1 MKKTISIRKGVPYK
15 GVRLSHLRYV
25 EGEFWE
31 YDSLPN
37 GAILVARKGARFYDL
52 VNCGYFG
59 WASFEEVA
67 VPDDWEG
74 SFDDFVWEL
83 DLPRWLRLGSSLAR
97 ALNNEGVILETVRT
111 ERRFLVVSEEVW
123 ENRWEEVKE
132 CLLAHAW
139 ATPDVSQLG
148 ETPIT
153 LGGDPEFEV
162 YVDGEL
168 VPAYRLSIFNNG
180 GLSGAIGTD
189 GASSTAELRP
199 SPASSP
205 GEYLENFTAL
215 VRKVSRRGI
224 LLSVKGDT
232 YALGGHIHVGSSN
245 EYVVRLLKDEVE
257 KFIEV
262 LDDFVG
268 RVLLPTSGRA
278 RGGYARLGAYEFKSY
293 GWEYRTPPASY
304 YADPKMVRIV
314 YKLVKGLVETL
325 LKEGEISYETLGD
338 GRTKP
343 EEYLRFLTKREAEYF
358 LGFPERW
365 ARGEIIPFV
374 LVKGVP
380 QVIFT
385 FRDEW
390 DSDKKRVFKNA
401 LKNLPVGK
409 PIRLVLYG
417 LAERR
422 GDYFALPTAP
432 EDWVL
437 REAFPKEPFVDGALP
452 EIWVGIPYRFRRSEV
467 IPPDLLKEFVGW
479 VEEYLAQLGLVA
491 AAAAAE

>member
-1 MKKTISIRKGVPYK
+1 MAKTVSLRKGISYK
-15 GVRLSHLRYV
+15 GVCLRYLRYV
-25 EGEFWE
+25 EGDFWE
-31 YDSLPN
+31 YDSLPD
-37 GAILVARKGARFYDL
+37 GTILVARKGARFYDL
-52 VNCGYFG
+52 DCYENFG
-59 WASFEEVA
+59 WAVFEEA
-67 VPDDWEG
+67 SLPDDWEG
-74 SFDDFVWEL
+74 SFDDYLWEL
-83 DLPRWLRLGSSLAR
+83 DLPRVRVGSSLAR
-97 ALNNEGVILETVRT
+97 ALNGEVVILETVRT

-123 ENRWEEVKE
+123 ETRWEEVKE
-132 CLLAHAW
+132 VLLAHGW

-148 ETPIT
+148 EATIT

-162 YVDGEL
+162 YKDGEL
-168 VPAYRLSIFNNG
+168 VPARELSIFRSG
-180 GLSGAIGTD
+180 GLYGSVGTD

-215 VRKVSRRGI
+215 ARRVCRRGI
-224 LLSVKGDT
+224 LLSVQGDT

-245 EYVVRLLKDEVE
+245 QYVVKLLKDEVE

-278 RGGYARLGAYEFKSY
+278 RGGYARLGAYELKSY
-293 GWEYRTPPASY
+293 GWEYRTPPSSF

-325 LKEGEISYETLGD
+325 LQKGEISYETLDD
-338 GRTKP
+338 GRASPK
-343 EEYLRFLTKREAEYF
+343 EYLRFLTKREVEYF

-365 ARGEIIPFV
+365 ARGEVIPFV
-374 LVKGVP
+374 LTKGVP
-380 QVIFT
+380 RVIFA

-390 DSDKKRVFKNA
+390 DDDKKRVFKNA
-401 LKNLPVGK
+401 LKNLPVER

-422 GDYFALPTAP
+422 GDVFALPTAP
-432 EDWVL
+432 EEWVL
-437 REAFPKEPFVDGALP
+437 REDFPKEPFIDGALP
-452 EIWVGIPYRFRRSEV
+452 EIWVGIPYRFRRREV
-467 IPPDLLKEFVGW
+467 ILSDLLKEFVSW
-479 VEEYLAQLGLVA
+479 VEEYLAQLGLLA
-491 AAAAAE
+491 AARAAE

>member
-1 MKKTISIRKGVPYK
+1 MKKVAIKNGVPYK
-15 GVRLSHLRYV
+15 GVCLRHLRYV
-25 EGEFWE
+25 EGDFWE
-31 YDSLPN
+31 YDSLPD
-37 GAILVARKGARFYDL
+37 GAILVAGKGARFYDL
-52 VNCGYFG
+52 ANYGNLG
-59 WASFEEVA
+59 WAVFEEVSL
-67 VPDDWEG
+67 PDDWEA
-74 SFDDFVWEL
+74 SFDDYLWEL
-83 DLPRWLRLGSSLAR
+83 DLPRWVRVDGSLAR
-97 ALNNEGVILETVRT
+97 VLDGKAVILKTART
-111 ERRFLVVSEEVW
+111 ERWFLVISEEVW
-123 ENRWEEVKE
+123 ENRWEEVKKY
-132 CLLAHAW
+132 LLAHAW

-148 ETPIT
+148 ETIIT

-168 VPAYRLSIFNNG
+168 VPANQLSIFRSG
-180 GLSGAIGTD
+180 GLYGGIGVD

-199 SPASSP
+199 SPACSP

-215 VRKVSRRGI
+215 VRRVCRRGI
-224 LLSVKGDT
+224 LLSVKGDA

-245 EYVVRLLKDEVE
+245 QAVVKLLKDEVE
-257 KFIEV
+257 KFIKV

-278 RGGYARLGAYEFKSY
+278 RGGYARLGEYEFKGY
-293 GWEYRTPPASY
+293 GWEYRTPPSSY

-325 LKEGEISYETLGD
+325 LREGEISYETLED
-338 GRTKP
+338 GRASPK
-343 EEYLRFLTKREAEYF
+343 EYLRFLTKREAEYF

-365 ARGEIIPFV
+365 ERGEVIPFV
-374 LVKGVP
+374 LTKGVP
-380 QVIFT
+380 LVLFT

-401 LKNLPVGK
+401 LKGLPVDR

-422 GDYFALPTAP
+422 GDVFALPTAP

-437 REAFPKEPFVDGALP
+437 REEFPKEPFIDGALP
-452 EIWVGIPYRFRRSEV
+452 EVWVGIPYRFRRVEV
-467 IPPDLLKEFVGW
+467 ISEALLKEFVSW
-479 VEEYLAQLGLVA
+479 VEEFLAQLGLLA
-491 AAAAAE
+491 AVSAAE

>member
-1 MKKTISIRKGVPYK
+1 MKKISIKNGVPYK
-15 GVRLSHLRYV
+15 GVCLRALHYV
-25 EGEFWE
+25 EEEFWG
-31 YDSLPN
+31 YDSLPD
-37 GAILVARKGARFYDL
+37 GTILVARKGARFYDL
-52 VNCGYFG
+52 VNYGYFG

-74 SFDDFVWEL
+74 SFDDYVWEL
-83 DLPRWLRLGSSLAR
+83 DLPRWVRVGSSLAR
-97 ALNNEGVILETVRT
+97 ALGDEAVILETVRT

-123 ENRWEEVKE
+123 ETRWEEVKE
-132 CLLAHAW
+132 GLLAHAW
-139 ATPDVSQLG
+139 ATPDMSQLG
-148 ETPIT
+148 EAIIT

-168 VPAYRLSIFNNG
+168 VPANQLSIFRNG
-180 GLSGAIGTD
+180 GLYGSVGTD

-205 GEYLENFTAL
+205 GEYLENFTAI
-215 VRKVSRRGI
+215 VRRVCRRGI

-245 EYVVRLLKDEVE
+245 HYVVRLLKDEVE

-278 RGGYARLGAYEFKSY
+278 RGGYARLGAYELKSY
-293 GWEYRTPPASY
+293 GWEYRTPPSSF
-304 YADPKMVRIV
+304 YADPKMVRIT

-325 LKEGEISYETLGD
+325 LRQGEISYETLEG
-338 GRTKP
+338 GRASPK
-343 EEYLRFLTKREAEYF
+343 EYLRFLTKREAEYF

-365 ARGEIIPFV
+365 ARGEVIPFV
-374 LVKGVP
+374 LTRGVP
-380 QVIFT
+380 KVIFT

-390 DSDKKRVFKNA
+390 DTDKKRVFKNA
-401 LKNLPVGK
+401 LRNLSVCRPV
-409 PIRLVLYG
+409 RLVLYG

-432 EDWVL
+432 DEWVL
-437 REAFPKEPFVDGALP
+437 REEFPKEPFIDGALP
-452 EIWVGIPYRFRRSEV
+452 EIWVGVPYRFRRLEV
-467 IPPDLLKEFVGW
+467 ISEDLLKELVSW
-479 VEEYLAQLGLVA
+479 VEEYLAQLGLLA
-491 AAAAAE
+491 AVSAAE